1 MSQKKKKQVIRKQKK
16 RSGEMFSEIW
26 SGPRMKEF
34 PIASIYYAAQIK

>member
-1 MSQKKKKQVIRKQKK
+1 MSQKKTGDKKAKKK